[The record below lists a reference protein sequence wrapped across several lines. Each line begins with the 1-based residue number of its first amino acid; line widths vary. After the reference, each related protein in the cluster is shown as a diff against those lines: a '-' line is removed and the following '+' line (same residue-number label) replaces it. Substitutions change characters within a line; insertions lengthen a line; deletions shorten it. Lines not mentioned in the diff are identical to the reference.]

1 MAVHQMIVETNQYCK
16 TNFQIIMRYLELCT
30 LTESQIDDLLGLM
43 KELNADLTVTPLQQ
57 QRSVAA
63 PGTRIFIAEN
73 DEKHIVG
80 CATLCVFES
89 PTGRKASVED
99 VVVLPAYRG
108 QGIGRTLLQRI
119 IDFAKNKLAP
129 IDLRLTSNPTRTEAN
144 ALYQALGFVQRE
156 TNVYKMSL

>member
-1 MAVHQMIVETNQYCK
+1 MIVETNQYCK
-16 TNFQIIMRYLELCT
+16 TNFQNTMRYLELCT
-30 LTESQIDDLLGLM
+30 LTDSQIADLLGLM

-108 QGIGRTLLQRI
+108 QGIGRTLLTRI

-144 ALYQALGFVQRE
+144 AMYQALGFVQRE
-156 TNVYKMSL
+156 TNVYMMKL

>member
-1 MAVHQMIVETNQYCK
+1 
-16 TNFQIIMRYLELCT
+16 MRYLELCT
-30 LTESQIDDLLGLM
+30 LTGSQIDDLLGLM
-43 KELNADLTVTPLQQ
+43 KELNAEIPVTAQTQ
-57 QRSVAA
+57 QRAVAS

-73 DEKHIVG
+73 DEKHIIG

-108 QGIGRTLLQRI
+108 QGIGRTLLERI
-119 IDFAKNKLAP
+119 INFARTKLAP

-144 ALYQALGFVQRE
+144 ALYQALGFEKRD
-156 TNVYKMSL
+156 TNVYKMEIK

>member
-1 MAVHQMIVETNQYCK
+1 
-16 TNFQIIMRYLELCT
+16 MRYLELCT
-30 LTESQIDDLLGLM
+30 LTGSQIDDLLGLM
-43 KELNADLTVTPLQQ
+43 KELNAELKVTEQQQ
-57 QRSVAA
+57 QRSVAS
-63 PGTRIFIAEN
+63 PGTRIFVAEN

-108 QGIGRTLLQRI
+108 QGIGRTLLTRI

-144 ALYQALGFVQRE
+144 AMYQALGFVQRD
-156 TNVYKMSL
+156 TNVYMMKL

>member
-1 MAVHQMIVETNQYCK
+1 
-16 TNFQIIMRYLELCT
+16 MRYLELCT
-30 LTESQIDDLLGLM
+30 LSDSQIADLLGLM
-43 KELNADLTVTPLQQ
+43 KELNAELKATALQQ

-73 DEKHIVG
+73 EEKHIVG

-156 TNVYKMSL
+156 TNVYRMTITD

>member
-1 MAVHQMIVETNQYCK
+1 
-16 TNFQIIMRYLELCT
+16 MRYLELCT
-30 LTESQIDDLLGLM
+30 LTESQIADLLGLM
-43 KELNADLTVTPLQQ
+43 KELNAELKVTPEQ
-57 QRSVAA
+57 QRRAVAS
-63 PGTRIFIAEN
+63 PGTRIFVAEN

-99 VVVLPAYRG
+99 VVVLPAYCG

-129 IDLRLTSNPTRTEAN
+129 IDLRLTSNPARTEAN
-144 ALYQALGFVQRE
+144 AMYQALGFVQRD
-156 TNVYKMSL
+156 TNVYMMKL

>member
-1 MAVHQMIVETNQYCK
+1 
-16 TNFQIIMRYLELCT
+16 MRYLELCT
-30 LTESQIDDLLGLM
+30 LSDSQIADLLGLM
-43 KELNADLTVTPLQQ
+43 KELNAELNVTPLQQ
-57 QRSVAA
+57 QRSVAS
-63 PGTRIFIAEN
+63 PGTRIIIAEN

-119 IDFAKNKLAP
+119 IDFAGSKLSP

-144 ALYQALGFVQRE
+144 ALYQALGFEKRD

>member
-1 MAVHQMIVETNQYCK
+1 
-16 TNFQIIMRYLELCT
+16 MRYLELCT
-30 LTESQIDDLLGLM
+30 LSDSQIADLLELM
-43 KELNADLTVTPLQQ
+43 KELNPDIPVTAEM
-57 QRSVAA
+57 QRRAVGA
-63 PGTRIFIAEN
+63 PGTRIFIAE
-73 DEKHIVG
+73 DDAKRIVG
-80 CATLCVFES
+80 CATLCVYES

>member
-1 MAVHQMIVETNQYCK
+1 MKNDYK
-16 TNFQIIMRYLELCT
+16 RLTNFTNTMRYLELCT
-30 LTESQIDDLLGLM
+30 LTESQIADLLGLM
-43 KELNADLTVTPLQQ
+43 KELNAELNVTPLQQ
-57 QRSVAA
+57 QRSVGA

-108 QGIGRTLLQRI
+108 QGIGRTLLTRI

-129 IDLRLTSNPTRTEAN
+129 IDLRLTSNPSRTEAN
-144 ALYQALGFVQRE
+144 ALYQTLGFVQRE
-156 TNVYKMSL
+156 TNVYMMKL

>member
-1 MAVHQMIVETNQYCK
+1 MAVHQMIVETNLDCK
-16 TNFQIIMRYLELCT
+16 TNFQKTMRYLELCT
-30 LTESQIDDLLGLM
+30 LTDSQIADLLGLM

-129 IDLRLTSNPTRTEAN
+129 IDLRLTSNPSRTEAN

>member
-1 MAVHQMIVETNQYCK
+1 
-16 TNFQIIMRYLELCT
+16 MRYLELCT
-30 LTESQIDDLLGLM
+30 LTEPQIADLLGLM
-43 KELNADLTVTPLQQ
+43 KELNPEIPVTAAQ
-57 QRSVAA
+57 QRRAVGA

-80 CATLCVFES
+80 CATLCVYEL

-99 VVVLPAYRG
+99 VVVSSAYRG

-119 IDFAKNKLAP
+119 IDFAGSKLSP
-129 IDLRLTSNPTRTEAN
+129 IDLHLTSQPSRVEAN
-144 ALYQALGFVQRE
+144 ALYQDLGFQQRE

>member
-1 MAVHQMIVETNQYCK
+1 
-16 TNFQIIMRYLELCT
+16 MRYIELCT

-43 KELNADLTVTPLQQ
+43 KELTAELTVTRQQQ

-108 QGIGRTLLQRI
+108 QGIGSTLMQRI

-129 IDLRLTSNPTRTEAN
+129 IDLRLTSNPIRKEAN
-144 ALYQALGFVQRE
+144 ALYQALGFEKRD
-156 TNVYKMSL
+156 TNVYMMKL

>member
-1 MAVHQMIVETNQYCK
+1 
-16 TNFQIIMRYLELCT
+16 MRYNELCT

-43 KELNADLTVTPLQQ
+43 KELNPELTVTSAQ
-57 QRSVAA
+57 QRRAVGA

-73 DEKHIVG
+73 DEKHIIG

-129 IDLRLTSNPTRTEAN
+129 IDLRLTSQPCRTEAN
-144 ALYQALGFVQRE
+144 ALYEALGFKKRD
-156 TNVYKMSL
+156 TNVYKMVID

>member
-1 MAVHQMIVETNQYCK
+1 
-16 TNFQIIMRYLELCT
+16 MRYLELCT

-43 KELNADLTVTPLQQ
+43 KELTAELTTALQQ

-108 QGIGRTLLQRI
+108 QGIGSTLLQRI

-144 ALYQALGFVQRE
+144 AMYQALGFEKRD
-156 TNVYKMSL
+156 TNVYMMKL

>member
-1 MAVHQMIVETNQYCK
+1 
-16 TNFQIIMRYLELCT
+16 MRYLELCT
-30 LTESQIDDLLGLM
+30 LTESQIADLLGLM
-43 KELNADLTVTPLQQ
+43 KELNAELNVTPLQQ

-108 QGIGRTLLQRI
+108 QGIGRTLMQRI
-119 IDFAKNKLAP
+119 IDFAGTKLSP

-144 ALYQALGFVQRE
+144 AMYQALGFVQRD
-156 TNVYKMSL
+156 TNVYMMKL

>member
-1 MAVHQMIVETNQYCK
+1 MGRVNHNQASK
-16 TNFQIIMRYLELCT
+16 TSFPNTMRYLELCT

-43 KELNADLTVTPLQQ
+43 KELNADLNVTPLQQ

-144 ALYQALGFVQRE
+144 AMYQALGFEKRD
-156 TNVYKMSL
+156 TNVYMMKL

>member
-1 MAVHQMIVETNQYCK
+1 
-16 TNFQIIMRYLELCT
+16 MRYIELCT

-43 KELNADLTVTPLQQ
+43 KELTAELTVTRQQQ

-108 QGIGRTLLQRI
+108 QGIGRTLLTRI
-119 IDFAKNKLAP
+119 IDFAGTKLSP

-144 ALYQALGFVQRE
+144 ALYQALGFVQRD
-156 TNVYKMSL
+156 TNVYMLKL

>member
-1 MAVHQMIVETNQYCK
+1 
-16 TNFQIIMRYLELCT
+16 
-30 LTESQIDDLLGLM
+30 M
-43 KELNADLTVTPLQQ
+43 KELNAEIPVNAQQQ
-57 QRSVAA
+57 QRSVAS
-63 PGTRIFIAEN
+63 PGTRIFVAEN

-80 CATLCVFES
+80 CATLCVFDS

-119 IDFAKNKLAP
+119 IDFARTKLAP

-144 ALYQALGFVQRE
+144 AMYQALGFVQRD
-156 TNVYKMSL
+156 TNVYMMKL

>member
-1 MAVHQMIVETNQYCK
+1 
-16 TNFQIIMRYLELCT
+16 MRYLELCT

-43 KELNADLTVTPLQQ
+43 KELNADLKVTALQQ
-57 QRSVAA
+57 QRSVAS
-63 PGTRIFIAEN
+63 PGTRIFVAEN
-73 DEKHIVG
+73 DEKHIIG

-108 QGIGRTLLQRI
+108 QGIGSTLLTRI

-129 IDLRLTSNPTRTEAN
+129 IDLRLTSNPARTEAN
-144 ALYQALGFVQRE
+144 ALYLSMGFEKRD
-156 TNVYKMSL
+156 TNVYMIKL